1 MYISNKSSC
10 QVSLIKAVLPK
21 GLNSDYSAWLL
32 FFITQL
38 NVMKKSSFR
47 VLQISVALLLYAS
60 MVNAQISGVAFR
72 DYNGNGIKD
81 GTGEPGVGE
90 VVVKLYINN
99 TLPNKDLLIGS
110 DLTDSNGFYD
120 FVSPTSGRS
129 PNPGEKIR
137 VEFEIPTTAN
147 CGFLSNQLD
156 FSSQSGQVYG
166 SSVQF
171 VTAPQSN
178 INFALNYSGEFV
190 LNPTPTIYVPC
201 YVNGDPLA
209 GGNAASRDAFVGV
222 GFDWQGRP
230 ISNGPGNMG
239 IPNTAP
245 DPLHLADAS
254 QVGSTYG
261 VAYSRQGQ
269 KIFAASFLKRHVGLG
284 PLGPGGIYAI
294 DPNSGVVSNF
304 LDFHSLGILT
314 SDISGG
320 YVGNTVGGTVVP
332 FSPVIGTNAQRGLSG
347 DALQPN
353 NDAQAFDQVGKVSF
367 GDMDISDDGRYL
379 YVVNLYDRKVYEIDL
394 VDPFNPQA
402 PTLGNAG
409 ARIRSW
415 STPDPGTNPAQGEH
429 RPFGLAYYRGE
440 LYLGTVLSAQD
451 LSGNVV
457 GSEADMFGYIH
468 KTTPGSGTWGQ
479 VLSFPM
485 SYRVEQDWFPWSN
498 NAIGTYE
505 IGTPMIG
512 DIAFYKNGEI
522 LIGLRDRWGDQK
534 GWFNNGVDG
543 AVGNDVG
550 VSAGDLIRYN
560 PVIQPDGSC
569 QYTLISSGA
578 GGEFYADNLWH
589 AESSAGALAML
600 PGGGDVV
607 SSFMDPIDIYSF
619 GLAWYNNDNGS
630 RNRVYEVGYS
640 GDVSTFGKANGLG
653 DIELSGSTLSLEI
666 GNYVWNDLDQDGI
679 QDPNEPGF
687 PNVTLELYNGAGNIL
702 LGSTTTDAS
711 GHYYFNSNNVLLNGA
726 SGLLPFTNYII
737 RINSGDFSGGA
748 GTGDLNLTNLTSTN
762 QSGSG
767 QVDYS
772 DNDASVVLGFAQINI
787 TTGANGQN
795 NHTFDIGLFKVCQIN
810 AMTIQSLECIEGG
823 VANLDTDNILRVGIL
838 ATNNNEVVTT
848 YSVSVNGTTVT
859 PSTGTYGIGQ
869 FFELGKGSGG
879 TGATYIIVI
888 TDLVN
893 GASCARSVPVTSP
906 MTCTPAIEECET
918 PKCGSSNI
926 QVNGN

>member
-1 MYISNKSSC
+1 MCFSNKKFRQISFSQGVFSKEYKSDSISHILVLLITSS
-10 QVSLIKAVLPK
+10 SIKKVILRK
-21 GLNSDYSAWLL
+21 
-32 FFITQL
+32 
-38 NVMKKSSFR
+38 
-47 VLQISVALLLYAS
+47 LQISAALLLYVS
-60 MVNAQISGVAFR
+60 MMNAQISGVAFR

-81 GTGEPGVGE
+81 GAGEPGVGE

-99 TLPNKDLLIGS
+99 SLPNKDLLIGS
-110 DLTDSNGFYD
+110 DLTDSNGVYD
-120 FVSPTSGRS
+120 FSSPTAGRG

-137 VEFEIPTTAN
+137 VEFEIPTSAN

-171 VTAPQSN
+171 ITAPQSN

-190 LNPTPTIYVPC
+190 LNLTPSIYVPC

-209 GGNAASRDAFVGV
+209 GGTAGSRDAFIGA
-222 GFDWQGRP
+222 GFTWEGRP
-230 ISNGPGNMG
+230 ISNGP
-239 IPNTAP
+239 PNVAP
-245 DPLHLADAS
+245 DPIHLASAS
-254 QVGSTYG
+254 QIGSTYG
-261 VAYSRQGQ
+261 VAFSRQSQ
-269 KIFAASFLKRHVGLG
+269 KIFTSSYLKRHVGMG
-284 PLGPGGIYAI
+284 PLGPGGIYQI
-294 DPNSGVVSNF
+294 DPSTGTVTNF
-304 LDFHSLGILT
+304 LNLHDINIFT
-314 SDISGG
+314 SDVVNPYI
-320 YVGNTVGGTVVP
+320 GNTVVGTVVP
-332 FSPVIGTNAQRGLSG
+332 FSPVVGSNVQRGLLPSST
-347 DALQPN
+347 LPN
-353 NDAQAFDQVGKVSF
+353 VDAQAWEQVGKVSI
-367 GDMDISDDGRYL
+367 GDLDISDDGRYL
-379 YVVNLYDRKVYEIDL
+379 YLVNLYDRKVYEIDL

-402 PTLGNAG
+402 PTLANVAT
-409 ARIRSW
+409 RVKSW
-415 STPDPGTNPAQGEH
+415 ATPDPGTTAAQGEH

-440 LYLGTVLSAQD
+440 LYVGTVLSAQNLTGD
-451 LSGNVV
+451 VV
-457 GSEADMFGYIH
+457 GTEADMAGYLH
-468 KTTPGSGTWGQ
+468 KTTPGTGTWQ
-479 VLSFPM
+479 EVLNFPM
-485 SYRVEQDWFPWSN
+485 SYRVEQDWYPWSN
-498 NAIGTYE
+498 NAIAAYE
-505 IGTPMIG
+505 IGTPMIS

-522 LIGLRDRWGDQK
+522 LIGIRDRWADQK
-534 GWFNNGVDG
+534 GWFNYGVDG
-543 AVGNDVG
+543 DFAGLGSLGEVGI
-550 VSAGDLIRYN
+550 SAGDLIRYN

-569 QYTLISSGA
+569 LYTLISGGA
-578 GGEFYADNLWH
+578 GEFYNDNYYH
-589 AESSAGALAML
+589 AESSAGGLAML

-607 SSFMDPIDIYSF
+607 STFMDPITVYSF
-619 GLAWYNNDNGS
+619 GLAWYNNDTGG
-630 RNRVYEVGYS
+630 RNKMYEVGYS

-653 DIELSGSTLSLEI
+653 DIELSGSTPSLEI

-687 PNVTLELYNGAGNIL
+687 PNVTLELYNAAGNIL
-702 LGSTTTDAS
+702 LGSTTTGAS
-711 GHYYFNSNNVLLNGA
+711 GHYYFNSNNVVLNGA

-772 DNDASVVLGFAQINI
+772 DSDASVVLGFAQINI

-795 NHTFDIGLFKVCQIN
+795 NHTFDIGLFKICQIN
-810 AMTIQSLECIEGG
+810 ALTIQSLECIEGG
-823 VANLDTDNILRVGIL
+823 AANLDIDNILKVGIL
-838 ATNNNEVVTT
+838 ATNNNEIVTT
-848 YSVSVNGTTVT
+848 YNVSVNGTTVT
-859 PSTGTYGIGQ
+859 PSTGTYGVGQ

-888 TDLVN
+888 TDVVN